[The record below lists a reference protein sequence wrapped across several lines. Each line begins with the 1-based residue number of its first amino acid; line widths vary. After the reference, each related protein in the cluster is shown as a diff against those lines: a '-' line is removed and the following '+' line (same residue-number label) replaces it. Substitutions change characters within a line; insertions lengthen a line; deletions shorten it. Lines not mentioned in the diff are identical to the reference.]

1 MMTDQT
7 EKYLLFAKKW
17 IITALLFIPTILIIH
32 QFWLAIARNILMAV
46 NYEYPLL
53 FAPMLITLD
62 WVTLFIHEAGHT
74 IFGIFGFRFLAIL
87 GGTLLQI
94 LIPTLILASAYWNR
108 QKWLM
113 QLSLFWLGFSW
124 LDTAA
129 YCSDA
134 KYQNLPLIGNLPK
147 SAHDFTN
154 MLNQMGLLDYYM
166 AIAWILFSIG
176 VACLLVGL
184 FLPLINIKK
193 PAFVD
198 LSSDLEEAGLDI

>member
-1 MMTDQT
+1 MKNQT

-17 IITALLFIPTILIIH
+17 FLSAPLFIPVILIMH
-32 QFWLAIARNILMAV
+32 QFWMAIARNILMAV
-46 NYEYPLL
+46 NYDYPIL
-53 FAPMLITLD
+53 FAPLLITLD

-74 IFGIFGFRFLAIL
+74 IFSIFGFRFLAIL
-87 GGTLLQI
+87 GGTLLQL

-154 MLNQMGLLDYYM
+154 MLTSLDILDYYLP
-166 AIAWILFSIG
+166 IAWFLFSLG

-193 PAFVD
+193 PALVD
-198 LSSDLEEAGLDI
+198 LSSNLEEAGLDV